1 MFSSDGQ
8 RPFFSSSQERR
19 FRGYVLSLS
28 LSPFL
33 LPHFISPVFLHHP
46 DVLGVK
52 KMFVCMINVCLY
64 DFGGR
69 WYKKR
74 EKKGPGVGGYVFIQ
88 AWLGSSRGE
97 EATPPNAFLRRL
109 FCLRVSL
116 DTTTVGLH
124 FTYTSYYRHLFSF
137 LRKNLTI
144 KKSII

>member
-69 WYKKR
+69 WYKKTR
-74 EKKGPGVGGYVFIQ
+74 EEGAGGGGICFYSGLSGQQQGGGGNPSQCIFTPAFLSLQ
-88 AWLGSSRGE
+88 
-97 EATPPNAFLRRL
+97 TPPVTSIKILIFFRKSQ
-109 FCLRVSL
+109 FSL
-116 DTTTVGLH
+116 N
-124 FTYTSYYRHLFSF
+124 Y
-137 LRKNLTI
+137 
-144 KKSII
+144 